1 MRRSV
6 TGAVGFVRSVVAV
19 VRERQVTFLAAGIAY
34 YAFVSLVP
42 LLLLALV
49 VASVLGGDAL
59 ADAVVA
65 TADQLLTPTGADLIR
80 DALTADAGRGGA
92 TLVGVGGLLWGGL
105 KVFRGLDSAFSQV
118 FGTTDEGTLVTELR
132 DGAVVLFA
140 VGAGGAAVAGVAAA
154 VAVLGGPF
162 AGELASL
169 AGFLTLVVV
178 FLPLYYVFP
187 NVPLSLRD
195 ALPGA
200 VLAATGWTVLGT
212 GFRVYAA
219 SADAYAAYGVLGG
232 VLLLVTW
239 LYVGAILLMLG
250 AVVNA
255 VRTGYADR
263 ADRQVQHPGGRQLRT
278 TRPMT
283 EEDDTAATGGPSA
296 DDPDTA
302 PGADDEEADDGEDL
316 EAEVER
322 LREELAAFED
332 DIEDRT
338 VHREEIEHDLKRYVR
353 RRVRRGHARG
363 WGPYLVLLYG
373 TAMTIGAFYLLS
385 GGWAI
390 LAMLVVWLST
400 LGLYVLMMLVGAGL
414 SVLGLPGRL
423 RNAVGDWRS

>member
-1 MRRSV
+1 VRRTV
-6 TGAVGFVRSVVAV
+6 TGAVGFGRSVVAV
-19 VRERQVTFLAAGIAY
+19 VQDRQVTFLAAGIAY

-59 ADAVVA
+59 AEEVVDAAGQV
-65 TADQLLTPTGADLIR
+65 LTPAGADLIR

-92 TLVGVGGLLWGGL
+92 TVVGVAGLLWGGL

-118 FGTTDEGTLVTELR
+118 FGTSGEGSLLTELR

-154 VAVLGGPF
+154 VAVLHGPL

-169 AGFLTLVVV
+169 VGLLTLVVV

-200 VLAATGWTVLGT
+200 VVAATGWTVLGT
-212 GFRVYAA
+212 AFRVYAA
-219 SADAYAAYGVLGG
+219 NADAYAAYGVLGG

-255 VRTGYADR
+255 VLTGYADPP
-263 ADRQVQHPGGRQLRT
+263 DRQVQHPGGRQLRT
-278 TRPMT
+278 TRPMI
-283 EEDDTAATGGPSA
+283 EEDDTAAAGAPSA
-296 DDPDTA
+296 DGPGA
-302 PGADDEEADDGEDL
+302 GADDEGADDGDDL

-338 VHREEIEHDLKRYVR
+338 VHRDELESDLKRYVR

-385 GGWAI
+385 GGWAL

-423 RNAVGDWRS
+423 RNAIGDWRS